1 MRVHPPLPSLALP
14 AWANQA
20 ALPAAGVD
28 WSELMGFRL
37 VAPAGFAGLGRARM
51 RT

>member
-1 MRVHPPLPSLALP
+1 MRVHPPLPSFAWPALADE
-14 AWANQA
+14 A
-20 ALPAAGVD
+20 ALPAAGAD